1 MDSILNIPPTDSKDS
16 YLHRIGEA
24 SLSMGI
30 FQDKKGFTVAELLV
44 AALFGMIVVATLYG
58 FFREQMF
65 NLLAQETKTATLEDA
80 RGAPDLMV
88 RELSNAG
95 SFPLPIGY
103 PTTRPANDDDGSN
116 CERLVLANTNSNSI
130 RVQADF
136 NGDGDCSDDY
146 EDITYAYSS
155 GTIQRNSSTSPLVS
169 NVVASNFL
177 TYYVAGSTTAAT
189 PSSTNINAIKR
200 VHISFAVQLPDP
212 TPEGK
217 AAGRKITSTLYSDVD
232 FRN

>member
-1 MDSILNIPPTDSKDS
+1 MSILW
-16 YLHRIGEA
+16 
-24 SLSMGI
+24 
-30 FQDKKGFTVAELLV
+30 DKRGFTVAELLV

-80 RGAPDLMV
+80 RGALDLMV

-95 SFPLPIGY
+95 SFPLPANY
-103 PTTRPANDDDGSN
+103 PTTRPANDDDVNN
-116 CERLVLANTNSNSI
+116 CKRIVSASDTSI
-130 RVQADF
+130 RIQADL
-136 NGDGDCSDDY
+136 NGDGDCADDN
-146 EDITYAYSS
+146 EDITYTYNSTS
-155 GTIQRNSSTSPLVS
+155 GTIERNSSTSPVVS
-169 NVVASNFL
+169 NVALASGSGFF
-177 TYYVAGSTTAAT
+177 TYYVAGSTTAVT

-200 VHISFAVQLPDP
+200 VKITFKVEVADP

-217 AAGRKITSTLYSDVD
+217 AAARKIASTLYTNID

>member
-1 MDSILNIPPTDSKDS
+1 MSILW
-16 YLHRIGEA
+16 
-24 SLSMGI
+24 
-30 FQDKKGFTVAELLV
+30 DKKGFTIAELLV

-80 RGAPDLMV
+80 RGALDLMV

-103 PTTRPANDDDGSN
+103 PTDRPANDDDGNN
-116 CERLVLANTNSNSI
+116 CDRLVLADTNANSI
-130 RVQADF
+130 RMQADF
-136 NGDGDCSDDY
+136 NGDGDCADDN
-146 EDITYAYSS
+146 EDVTYTYNSTS
-155 GTIQRNSSTSPLVS
+155 GTIERNSSTSPVVS
-169 NVVASNFL
+169 NVALASGSNFF
-177 TYYVAGSTTAAT
+177 TYYVAGSTTAVT

-200 VHISFAVQLPDP
+200 VKITFKVEVADP

-217 AAGRKITSTLYSDVD
+217 AAARKIASTLYTNVD
-232 FRN
+232 FRS

>member
-1 MDSILNIPPTDSKDS
+1 MSIL
-16 YLHRIGEA
+16 R
-24 SLSMGI
+24 
-30 FQDKKGFTVAELLV
+30 DKRGFTTAELLV

-80 RGAPDLMV
+80 RGALDMMV

-103 PTTRPANDDDGSN
+103 PTTRPAGDDDGSN
-116 CERLVLANTNSNSI
+116 CKRLVLANTNATSI
-130 RVQADF
+130 RIQADL
-136 NGDGDCSDDY
+136 NGDGDCSDDN
-146 EDITYAYSS
+146 EDVTYTYNSTS
-155 GTIQRNSSTSPLVS
+155 GTISRNGNTSPVVS
-169 NVVASNFL
+169 NVVTSNFL
-177 TYYVAGSTTAAT
+177 TYYVAGSATAVT

-200 VHISFAVQLPDP
+200 AKITIAVRVADP

-217 AAGRKITSTLYSDVD
+217 AAGRNITSTLYSNVD